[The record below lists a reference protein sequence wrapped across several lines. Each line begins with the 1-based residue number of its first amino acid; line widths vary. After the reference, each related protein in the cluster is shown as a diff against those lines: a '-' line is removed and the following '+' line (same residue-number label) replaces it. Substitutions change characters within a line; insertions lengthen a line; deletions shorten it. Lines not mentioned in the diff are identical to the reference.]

1 MSKKIDQSSFSAN
14 PLKEGDDF
22 YFNDDGLMVLTEKY
36 HLKRGYC
43 CKSDCTHCPF
53 ETSKKIDPN
62 IPQEFQTNWS
72 DEEECEQEQGKEDL
86 GQKKYVIDPKWGID

>member
-1 MSKKIDQSSFSAN
+1 MTKQKDQSSFSNN
-14 PLKEGDDF
+14 PLKEGEDF
-22 YFNDDGLMVLTEKY
+22 YFNDAGLMVLTEKY

-53 ETSKKIDPN
+53 DVASKVDPN

-72 DEEECEQEQGKEDL
+72 QSEDEDQGGAESQD
-86 GQKKYVIDPKWGID
+86 KYYIDPKWDID